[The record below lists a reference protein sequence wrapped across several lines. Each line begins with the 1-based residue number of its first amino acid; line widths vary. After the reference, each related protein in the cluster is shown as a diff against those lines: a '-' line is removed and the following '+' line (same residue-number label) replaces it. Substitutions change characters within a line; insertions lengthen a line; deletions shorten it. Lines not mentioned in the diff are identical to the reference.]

1 MQVEDKKF
9 NMRTDC
15 FLPRYNTIECFHKPG
30 NQLFGIKFRIAPVI
44 FEKKINFSEYRGA
57 VFPLSYLIDAEVSKQ
72 VKAAKSFKERIH
84 ILTNYYTG
92 VLNKYEGSLKHA
104 AGIVSN
110 ILDRANQENKFEL
123 SLEDEAEKNKIS
135 DRTLLRYFETCTGIP
150 GKKALQ
156 VMRIR
161 KAIAHIIHSPNSFN
175 IHAYGYHD
183 QSHFYKHL
191 KKFLYQESAGL
202 SGSYLQLLATLHH
215 KP

>member
-1 MQVEDKKF
+1 M
-9 NMRTDC
+9 
-15 FLPRYNTIECFHKPG
+15 
-30 NQLFGIKFRIAPVI
+30 
-44 FEKKINFSEYRGA
+44 
-57 VFPLSYLIDAEVSKQ
+57 
-72 VKAAKSFKERIH
+72 
-84 ILTNYYTG
+84 
-92 VLNKYEGSLKHA
+92 
-104 AGIVSN
+104 SN

-123 SLEDEAEKNKIS
+123 SLEEEAEKNKIS

-175 IHAYGYHD
+175 VGAYGYHD

-202 SGSYLQLLATLHH
+202 AGSYLQLLATLHH
-215 KP
+215 KT